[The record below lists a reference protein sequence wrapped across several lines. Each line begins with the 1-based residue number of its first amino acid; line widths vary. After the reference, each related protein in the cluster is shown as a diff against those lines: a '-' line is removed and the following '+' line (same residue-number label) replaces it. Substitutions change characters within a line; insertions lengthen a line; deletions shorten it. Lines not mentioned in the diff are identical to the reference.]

1 MTGLF
6 ISIDDYVEP
15 DPIELEVQRAIEIVQ
30 QNEHYDFYPSKMNSQ
45 SSFSHKF

>member
-15 DPIELEVQRAIEIVQ
+15 DPIELEVQKAIEIVQ
-30 QNEHYDFYPSKMNSQ
+30 QNELYDFYPSKMNS
-45 SSFSHKF
+45 HNI

>member
-15 DPIELEVQRAIEIVQ
+15 DPIEVEEQRAIEMVQ
-30 QNEHYDFYPSKMNSQ
+30 QNERYDFYPSKMNS
-45 SSFSHKF
+45 HI

>member
-15 DPIELEVQRAIEIVQ
+15 NPIEVEVQRTIEIVLQ
-30 QNEHYDFYPSKMNSQ
+30 DELYDYYPSKMNNDI
-45 SSFSHKF
+45 